1 MKAAQALPPDFT
13 KLSICTREDPIHFWL
28 KWAKRGDV
36 NVQRELSTYGSELEV
51 GRAGGRQLAL
61 DKVAV
66 GEVEVQLAI
75 GSDRL

>member
-1 MKAAQALPPDFT
+1 M
-13 KLSICTREDPIHFWL
+13 
-28 KWAKRGDV
+28 